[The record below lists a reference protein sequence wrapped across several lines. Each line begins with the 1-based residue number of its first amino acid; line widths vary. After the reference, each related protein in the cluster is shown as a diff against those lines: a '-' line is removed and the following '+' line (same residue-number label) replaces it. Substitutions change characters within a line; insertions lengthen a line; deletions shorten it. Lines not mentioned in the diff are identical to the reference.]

1 MRLLERGA
9 HNYWLSQETIAQPG
23 DGLINQIHYR
33 DAANAAAKGGGMF
46 AMFSRPKLELR
57 AFIAQTYGGGP
68 DVLPPS
74 PSWFERAAGP
84 A

>member
-1 MRLLERGA
+1 MGRCRQAGPAARSNQL
-9 HNYWLSQETIAQPG
+9 G
-23 DGLINQIHYR
+23 DGGSASSPPPYVWAMKARTDGLEMSD
-33 DAANAAAKGGGMF
+33 DAVQAV
-46 AMFSRPKLELR
+46 R

-68 DVLPPS
+68 DALPPS